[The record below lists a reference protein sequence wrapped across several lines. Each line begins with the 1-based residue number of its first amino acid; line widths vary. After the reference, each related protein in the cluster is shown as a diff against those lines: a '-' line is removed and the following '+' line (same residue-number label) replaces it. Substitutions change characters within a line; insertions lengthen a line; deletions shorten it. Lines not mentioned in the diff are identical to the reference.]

1 MKLFEHELDV
11 FLLRMGENCLEE
23 SEDSFSSQFWED
35 SLIPGGFSL
44 KANRGF
50 VVLREDSFVCGRI
63 PIESKLKDSRI
74 RTGRIREFLPPI
86 EKPNYSGRDPPY
98 PLL

>member
-1 MKLFEHELDV
+1 MKLFEHELNV

-23 SEDSFSSQFWED
+23 SEGSFSSQFWED

-50 VVLREDSFVCGRI
+50 VFLWEDSFVCGRI
-63 PIESKLKDSRI
+63 LIEGKLEDSRI
-74 RTGRIREFLPPI
+74 RPGRIRGFLPCL
-86 EKPNYSGRDPPY
+86 KMPNYSG
-98 PLL
+98 